1 MVMPPAMKM
10 AISIP
15 DDVFEGTERTAEA
28 LGMSRSELYAT
39 AVRGFIERYWSVDV
53 TERLDEVYGEDDSLS
68 RLDERLQTLQAYS
81 LGREDWR

>member
-1 MVMPPAMKM
+1 MKT

-15 DDVFEGTERTAEA
+15 DDVFEGAERTAEA
-28 LGMSRSELYAT
+28 LGLSRSELYAT
-39 AVRGFIERYWSVDV
+39 AVREFIERFRSADV
-53 TERLDEVYGEDDSLS
+53 TERLDKVYGEDDSLS